1 MGLLSFWKLEGVE
14 VGVFQDPPEAHGRP
28 PQRRHIGSPR
38 PGDRSLKVVAQPIK
52 SLAIKFVEI
61 HLQERNE
68 SMGFI
73 QRDPD
78 PPVKPSELFQCDP
91 HRFLAAEPAEP
102 SSSLAP
108 FRSAFGR

>member
-1 MGLLSFWKLEGVE
+1 MGSLSFWKLEGVE
-14 VGVFQDPPEAHGRP
+14 IDVFQDPPEAHGRP
-28 PQRRHIGSPR
+28 PQRRHVGTPR
-38 PGDRSLKVVAQPIK
+38 PGNCSLKVVAQPIK
-52 SLAIKFVEI
+52 TLAIKFVGI
-61 HLQERNE
+61 HLQERSG

-73 QRDPD
+73 QRDPAS
-78 PPVKPSELFQCDP
+78 PVKPSRLSWSDP

>member
-1 MGLLSFWKLEGVE
+1 MGSLSFWKLEGVDID
-14 VGVFQDPPEAHGRP
+14 VFQDPPEAHGRP
-28 PQRRHIGSPR
+28 PQRRHVGTPR
-38 PGDRSLKVVAQPIK
+38 PGNCSLKVVAQPIK
-52 SLAIKFVEI
+52 TLAIKFVGI
-61 HLQERNE
+61 HLQERSG

-78 PPVKPSELFQCDP
+78 PPVKPSGLFQYDP

-102 SSSLAP
+102 SSSLAA